1 MRPRLALVGIE
12 FFCFSK
18 SFDFSIMTFSFPV
31 TLVSIVLDH
40 HHTEILL
47 IFTIFAGPTLETKG
61 IRAMF
66 QKKGKKW
73 GEIFENLDK
82 NVQNLKIF

>member
-12 FFCFSK
+12 FCCFSK

-31 TLVSIVLDH
+31 TLVSIVLDR

>member
-12 FFCFSK
+12 FCCFSK

-66 QKKGKKW
+66 QKKGKNGAKY
-73 GEIFENLDK
+73 
-82 NVQNLKIF
+82 LKIWTKMYKI

>member
-1 MRPRLALVGIE
+1 MLPRLALVGIE
-12 FFCFSK
+12 FCCFSK
-18 SFDFSIMTFSFPV
+18 SFDFSIMTLSFPV

-47 IFTIFAGPTLETKG
+47 IFTIFTGPTLETKG

-66 QKKGKKW
+66 QKKGKNGAKYLTIW
-73 GEIFENLDK
+73 TK
-82 NVQNLKIF
+82 MYKI

>member
-1 MRPRLALVGIE
+1 
-12 FFCFSK
+12 
-18 SFDFSIMTFSFPV
+18 MTLSFPV

-66 QKKGKKW
+66 QKKGKNGAKYLTIW
-73 GEIFENLDK
+73 TK
-82 NVQNLKIF
+82 MYKI

>member
-1 MRPRLALVGIE
+1 
-12 FFCFSK
+12 
-18 SFDFSIMTFSFPV
+18 MTFSFPV